1 MSDVALLLKAI
12 DFAAYRHR
20 KQVRKGSQ
28 GVPYVSHPVAVAELI
43 ARVGRVTDI
52 ITLVAAILHDTI
64 EDTETTAEEIAEH
77 FGANV
82 RDIVLEL
89 TDDKSLPK
97 EERKRLQIVHAPKS
111 SKRAKIV
118 KLADKIV
125 NVRDVTR
132 DPPSDWSVDRRK
144 EYLDWS
150 EQVIAGCRGV
160 NAALERRFDEVLR
173 DGRRLIGAAN

>member
-1 MSDVALLLKAI
+1 MSDIALLLRAT

-20 KQVRKGSQ
+20 RQVRKGSE

-52 ITLVAAILHDTI
+52 VTLVAAILHDTI
-64 EDTETTAEEIAEH
+64 EDTETTAEEIAEQ
-77 FGANV
+77 FGAEV
-82 RDIVLEL
+82 RDVVLEL

-118 KLADKIV
+118 KLSDKIV

-132 DPPSDWSVDRRK
+132 DPPPDWSVDRRR

-160 NAALERRFDEVLR
+160 NAALERCFDQVVKE
-173 DGRRLIGAAN
+173 GRKLIGTG